1 MTTIGMCFIYWAL
14 GVFGYQIY
22 NYLAYDAWQSYG
34 VKHVWHLFGGE
45 IIGSTIDTGLFRFFL
60 EMPLSITLFVIGVVI
75 LSSTLIRQKI
85 AEQREWRIRRKFFR
99 KQVKEVNTTAWNAQA
114 ILNEMDQERDREK
127 KKKRDDLKSAVQ
139 WQKKLKK
146 I

>member
-22 NYLAYDAWQSYG
+22 NYLAYDAWQSFG

-45 IIGSTIDTGLFRFFL
+45 IIGSTIDTGVLRFFL
-60 EMPLSITLFVIGVVI
+60 ELPLSITLVMIGILI

-85 AEQREWRIRRKFFR
+85 ADQREWSIRRKFFR
-99 KQVKEVNTTAWNAQA
+99 KQVKEVNTTAWNAKA
-114 ILNEMDQERDREK
+114 MLEEMDHERDREK
-127 KKKRDDLKSAVQ
+127 TQKREGLKSAVQ
-139 WQKKLKK
+139 WQKKLRKT
-146 I
+146 